1 MKTSNQNYGV
11 AAKFVNMDIKSVLRL
26 KIKILNEAREIK
38 KTNKKM
44 DGYVYDGPNKKVLN
58 NQFNKPYLNVK

>member
-26 KIKILNEAREIK
+26 KIKILNEARGIK

-58 NQFNKPYLNVK
+58 NQFNKPYLNVN

>member
-11 AAKFVNMDIKSVLRL
+11 AAKFVNMDIKSALRL

-58 NQFNKPYLNVK
+58 NKFNKPYLNVN

>member
-1 MKTSNQNYGV
+1 MKTNDQKYGV
-11 AAKFVNMDIKSVLRL
+11 AAKFVNMDIKSALRL